1 MIPLYLV
8 EGSRPF
14 LLEYLVIGGG
24 GGGGGITVAGADGGG
39 GGAGGYICSVPG
51 ETSGANSSAA
61 DIQYFIGGTS
71 ITVTVGAGGP
81 HSTNG
86 NNSVLGPVVA
96 IGGGRGGIGA
106 TSDIPGGDGGAGGG
120 GGATTLG
127 GSGTALQGLDGKQGG
142 FIGGT
147 NYPADYV
154 SGGGGGA
161 AQDGDDRGV
170 GYGGNGLASSI
181 TGTSVTRAGGGG
193 GSIGGSLAVDPNK
206 VTRTGGAGGGGRG
219 SRNNF
224 QAGLPAVD
232 GTPGE
237 VNTGSGGGG
246 GHQIQTSSQGQPGG
260 SGFVVLR
267 YDNRARVIRSIDP
280 GLTYTYAN
288 TGTQHRYIFTAGSGN
303 IVF

>member
-24 GGGGGITVAGADGGG
+24 GGGGYDAAGGDGGG

-61 DIQYFIGGTS
+61 DIQYLIGGTS
-71 ITVTVGAGGP
+71 ITLTVGAGGAQA
-81 HSTNG
+81 TNG
-86 NNSVLGPVVA
+86 SDSVFGPITAV
-96 IGGGRGGIGA
+96 GGGAGGVGPPNNFLGA
-106 TSDIPGGDGGAGGG
+106 DGGAGGG
-120 GGATTLG
+120 GSSGSNG
-127 GSGTALQGLDGKQGG
+127 GTGTALQGLDGKPGG

-154 SGGGGGA
+154 AGGGGGA
-161 AQDGDDRGV
+161 SQDGDDRGI
-170 GYGGNGLASSI
+170 GFGGNGLASSI
-181 TGTSVTRAGGGG
+181 TGTSITRAGGGG
-193 GSIGGSLAVDPNK
+193 GSIGGSLPVNPAK
-206 VTRTGGAGGGGRG
+206 VTRTGGAGGGGNG

-224 QAGLPAVD
+224 QDGSIPVAATAGQ
-232 GTPGE
+232 

-246 GHQIQTSSQGQPGG
+246 GHNNVNAAVGQPGG

-280 GLTYTYAN
+280 GLTYLYAN
-288 TGTQHRYIFTAGSGN
+288 TGTQHRYIFTAGSGEV
-303 IVF
+303 VF